1 MWEVAYAQAETA
13 AKQPSM
19 LESLFPIIF
28 IFLVFYFLIIRPQS
42 KQRKLHA
49 EMLQNLKVGD
59 EVLTAGG
66 IFGKVEG
73 LTDKFVTLEVDEGVS
88 LKVLRTQ
95 VMNLA
100 RQETKSN

>member
-19 LESLFPIIF
+19 LESLFPILF

-49 EMLQNLKVGD
+49 EMIQNLKVGD
-59 EVLTAGG
+59 EVITAGG
-66 IFGKVEG
+66 ILGKIKG
-73 LTDKFVTLEVDEGVS
+73 LTDKFVTLEVDDGVS
-88 LKVLRTQ
+88 LKILRSQVLSQ
-95 VMNLA
+95 A
-100 RQETKSN
+100 KQEIK

>member
-19 LESLFPIIF
+19 LESLFPILF

-49 EMLQNLKVGD
+49 EMIQNLKVGD
-59 EVLTAGG
+59 EVITAGG
-66 IFGKVEG
+66 IFGKIKG
-73 LTDKFVTLEVDEGVS
+73 LTDKFVTLEVDDGVS
-88 LKVLRTQ
+88 LKILRSQVLSQ
-95 VMNLA
+95 A
-100 RQETKSN
+100 KQEIK